1 MTAWHI
7 DRPTSEGGLGVR
19 VLNFDGLFREARITA
34 LKMKSSFSLE
44 HVRRRRRRP
53 RREHTCCG
61 KKLLVRAP

>member
-19 VLNFDGLFREARITA
+19 VLNFDGLFREARITV
-34 LKMKSSFSLE
+34 LKLKSSSSLE
-44 HVRRRRRRP
+44 HVRRRRRP

-61 KKLLVRAP
+61 KKLLFRAP